1 MPKTIP
7 PLSEPQV
14 DNVPPGE
21 KPFTLFDGGGLF
33 LLVQPNGKKLWRFK
47 YRFCGREKQISFGS
61 YPDVSLSDARLQRN
75 EARLLLGKDIDP
87 SADRKEKRAR
97 IEAAELMAGNDRPSV
112 RAIIDGT
119 FEIWKGRSVLRLT
132 RDEAEFVRDLLNK
145 LL

>member
-1 MPKTIP
+1 MSKTIP

-21 KPFTLFDGGGLF
+21 KPFRLFDGGGLF
-33 LLVQPNGKKLWRFK
+33 LLVQPNGKRLWRFK
-47 YRFCGREKQISFGS
+47 YRFCGREKLISFGS

-75 EARLLLGKDIDP
+75 EARLLLGKGIDP
-87 SADRKEKRAR
+87 SADRKDKRAR
-97 IEAAELMAGNDRPSV
+97 IEAAELTGNDKPSV

-119 FEIWKGRSVLRLT
+119 FEIWKGSSVLRFTLG
-132 RDEAEFVRDLLNK
+132 EAEFVRDLLNK

>member
-1 MPKTIP
+1 MSKTIP

-21 KPFTLFDGGGLF
+21 KPFRLFDGGGLF
-33 LLVQPNGKKLWRFK
+33 LLVQPNGKRLWRFK
-47 YRFCGREKQISFGS
+47 YRFCGREKLISFGS

-75 EARLLLGKDIDP
+75 EARLLLGKGIDP
-87 SADRKEKRAR
+87 SADRKDKRAR
-97 IEAAELMAGNDRPSV
+97 IEAAELTGNDKPSV

-119 FEIWKGRSVLRLT
+119 FEIWKGRSVLRFTLG
-132 RDEAEFVRDLLNK
+132 EAEFVRDLLNK